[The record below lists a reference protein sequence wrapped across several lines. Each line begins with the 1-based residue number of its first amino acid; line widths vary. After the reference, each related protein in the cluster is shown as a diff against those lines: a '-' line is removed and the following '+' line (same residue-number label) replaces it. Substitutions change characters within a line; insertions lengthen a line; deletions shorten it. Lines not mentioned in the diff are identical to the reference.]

1 MQLTRSLTANA
12 SSALARR
19 SFSQALSEANLPV
32 QMWDL
37 LRWEGKHP
45 QAPVSVAAKPHY
57 FCELAVGRSVRALLA
72 AHPAFWRSEQW
83 RACCADGAVLELD
96 RRHFCRVR
104 GKGVE
109 RAETGFAA
117 RNCLCMCGA
126 GTVRRGSLTVLC
138 GACWC

>member
-1 MQLTRSLTANA
+1 MLRQEGCHATDLTREYPTTISPCEGERAT
-12 SSALARR
+12 
-19 SFSQALSEANLPV
+19 LPL

-104 GKGVE
+104 GKGAGREGGKGGRVL
-109 RAETGFAA
+109 AQGFI
-117 RNCLCMCGA
+117 C
-126 GTVRRGSLTVLC
+126 
-138 GACWC
+138 